1 MQPYGLG
8 FRYPHYQYIKE
19 HLPDVGWFEF
29 ITENL
34 MEPGGRPREVL
45 DSIHR
50 DYPVVLHGVS
60 LSIGSTDPLNQTYLS
75 RLKDLVDEVEPE
87 WISDHLCWATVNAHN
102 SHGLLPMPLT
112 KTVVDHL
119 VDRIQQVQDY
129 LKRPLTF
136 ENLSNY
142 LEFADSDM
150 DEADFI
156 NEIMQRSGASLLLD
170 INNVYVSS
178 MNLKRDP
185 VEFLDKMQAS
195 HIRQIHLAGHEDC
208 GSYLFDTHGAPVCHE
223 VWDLFRVACQKLGSI
238 PFMIERDDNVPE
250 FDELMVELNQAR
262 AIHDEAINEQ
272 KTQTD
277 GLRSVSVGAV

>member
-8 FRYPHYQYIKE
+8 FRHPHYQYIKE
-19 HLPDVGWFEF
+19 HRPDVGWFEF

-34 MEPGGRPREVL
+34 MEPGGRPREVFNT
-45 DSIHR
+45 IR
-50 DYPVVLHGVS
+50 KDYPVVLHGVS

-87 WISDHLCWATVNAHN
+87 WISDHLCWTTANAHN

-112 KTVVDHL
+112 EDVVNH
-119 VDRIQQVQDY
+119 VVGRIQQVQDY
-129 LKRPLTF
+129 LKRPLTL

-156 NEIMQRSGASLLLD
+156 NEIMQRSGAYLLLD

-178 MNLKRDP
+178 MNLQRDP
-185 VEFLDKMQAS
+185 MDFLDKMHAS
-195 HIRQIHLAGHEDC
+195 RIRQIHLAGHEDC
-208 GSYLFDTHGAPVCHE
+208 GSYLFDTHGAPVCND
-223 VWDLFRVACQKLGSI
+223 VWDLFRMACRKLGSI

-250 FDELMVELNQAR
+250 FDELMAELNQAR
-262 AIHDEAINEQ
+262 AIHDEEAQ
-272 KTQTD
+272 TGDLGLSSVKT
-277 GLRSVSVGAV
+277 A